1 MTNSDPVYSFRDI
14 PRPPSPDLA
23 GINEI
28 LSRYTLLNLAAGDDS
43 SDVQL
48 LTLRREILG
57 LMGKTPECSSDVR
70 DLLSEVNELLADQI
84 YAPDD
89 REAIS
94 QACLTHWKATL
105 VPHFTQLCVDTVK
118 AKLRGELEIGEL
130 IDIGFALEQGA
141 SHGKGW
147 EALLL
152 DDVGP
157 TVTTSSL
164 SADRMRRALSVIRSE
179 YESVLRVATL

>member
-1 MTNSDPVYSFRDI
+1 MTNSDPVYSFRDT
-14 PRPPSPDLA
+14 PRPPSPDLS

-28 LSRYTLLNLAAGDDS
+28 LGRYTHLNLATGDDS

-57 LMGKTPECSSDVR
+57 VMGKTPECSSDVR

-84 YAPDD
+84 YAADD

-94 QACLTHWKATL
+94 QACLDHWKATL

-118 AKLRGELEIGEL
+118 AKLRGELGVGEL
-130 IDIGFALEQGA
+130 IDIGFALEQGVSNRKA
-141 SHGKGW
+141 W
-147 EALLL
+147 EDLLL

-157 TVTTSSL
+157 VVTTSSL
-164 SADRMRRALSVIRSE
+164 SADRMRCALSVIRFE
-179 YESVLRVATL
+179 YEIALRVARL